1 MEETELKPKRKRTRK
16 ISSQPVFGKRIPVD
30 PSSLGPSAGFYV
42 GQFRAGEVADLQ
54 QASPGL
60 QDEIAMLRVAI
71 RRCFTSATDVEG
83 NDLEGWVKALS
94 ALGSASTRLAH
105 LVQAQQ
111 VLTGGA
117 GDGFLAV
124 LSSALTDVRKE
135 MGL

>member
-1 MEETELKPKRKRTRK
+1 MEEAETKPKRRRPKK
-16 ISSQPVFGKRIPVD
+16 CSSQPAPITAVPAD
-30 PSSLGPSAGFYV
+30 PTSLSSSAGFYA
-42 GQFRAGEVADLQ
+42 GQFHAGEVADLQ

-71 RRCFTSATDVEG
+71 RRCFASAADVEG

-94 ALGSASTRLAH
+94 ALGSASARLAH

-111 VLTGGA
+111 VLA
-117 GDGFLAV
+117 GDSGDNFLGV